1 MNRKWVIIIAICSF
15 LLGAGGVY
23 GGLTW
28 VAPLWADDADQ
39 LEVQVGDEDGL
50 KGNLQKISH
59 AYDIIRNAYVEKVED
74 EKLIQ
79 GAIQGMVGTLQ
90 DPYSVYMDAATTEQF
105 NDSMDTSFDGIGAQ
119 ISLKDGKLIIIAPIK
134 NSPAEKAGIKAKD
147 QITKIDGKSVDGLD
161 AHQAS
166 LLIRGKKGTTVQL
179 EIVRGDLANPL
190 IFEITRDEIPLL
202 TVYSEMK
209 NNGDKNIG
217 YIEIT
222 QFAKGT
228 AKEFSTELKKLEKQ
242 GIEGLIIDVRGNPG
256 GMLSSVEAIMRELVT
271 GEKPYVQIEERSGKR
286 VTYASDLKENKDYP
300 ISVLIDE
307 GSASASEILA
317 GALNEIEGYE
327 LIGEKTFG
335 KGTVQQAL
343 PLDEHSQIKLTM
355 AKWLTPNGNWI
366 HGKGIEPT
374 IEVQQ
379 PASFHVHSLQIEE
392 TLVKDMNNEK
402 VKIAQ
407 NVLKALSFAPGRTDG
422 YFDEQTE
429 QAVRAFQSIHKL
441 PITGQIDVKTAL
453 KMEEA

>member
-190 IFEITRDEIPLL
+190 IFEIT
-202 TVYSEMK
+202 
-209 NNGDKNIG
+209 
-217 YIEIT
+217 

-228 AKEFSTELKKLEKQ
+228 AKEISTELKKLEKQ

-256 GMLSSVEAIMRELVT
+256 GMPSSVEAIMRELVT

-300 ISVLIDE
+300 I
-307 GSASASEILA
+307 
-317 GALNEIEGYE
+317 
-327 LIGEKTFG
+327 
-335 KGTVQQAL
+335 
-343 PLDEHSQIKLTM
+343 
-355 AKWLTPNGNWI
+355 
-366 HGKGIEPT
+366 
-374 IEVQQ
+374 
-379 PASFHVHSLQIEE
+379 
-392 TLVKDMNNEK
+392 
-402 VKIAQ
+402 
-407 NVLKALSFAPGRTDG
+407 
-422 YFDEQTE
+422 
-429 QAVRAFQSIHKL
+429 
-441 PITGQIDVKTAL
+441 
-453 KMEEA
+453 